1 MVVPLNGLGVLV
13 SGHHLDLPVGEAL
26 VERAGNGGAAQV
38 VGRELSKSRILA
50 PAGDDPV
57 DHPDTE
63 GFVKDPGPVIHQ
75 RLKDERRF
83 GVASLEL
90 PPVGVEAEIMTD
102 GGMNFRRK
110 WKASFATSL
119 DGEDDEPAAV
129 TPFDGGPPERAEFG
143 DAKAQPKQRQ
153 QDGVIARAF
162 HAVSVGTGEQSNGF
176 PRRQGPTGDVL
187 GERWRRDEFGQRG
200 IERDVASSVKVI
212 VKGPNGGELQI
223 DGGGLLLA
231 ADEFVAPAGDDL
243 GRDQPRVGPCEG
255 KEFLENSRVGP
266 PCVFGKRPSGEI
278 GNRQGD
284 VARGQRLEHRRCRNR
299 PLILGNGGVRRL
311 RRPGFIG
318 FHHFSSVSSGIEK
331 FPMRHCGL
339 S

>member
-1 MVVPLNGLGVLV
+1 M
-13 SGHHLDLPVGEAL
+13 SGHYLDLPVGKAL
-26 VERAGNGGAAQV
+26 IERAGNDGAAQV
-38 VGRELSKSRILA
+38 VGREFSKPRILA

-57 DHPDTE
+57 DHPDAE

-102 GGMNFRRK
+102 GGMNFGGKR
-110 WKASFATSL
+110 KASFATAL
-119 DGEDDEPAAV
+119 DGEDDGPAAV

-153 QDGVIARAF
+153 EDGVIARALD
-162 HAVSVGTGEQSNGF
+162 AVAVGTSEQSNRF
-176 PRRQGPTGDVL
+176 LRRQGPTGDVL

-231 ADEFVAPAGDDL
+231 ADEFLAPAGDDL

-266 PCVFGKRPSGEI
+266 PCIFGERPFRKI
-278 GNRQGD
+278 GD
-284 VARGQRLEHRRCRNR
+284 R
-299 PLILGNGGVRRL
+299 P
-311 RRPGFIG
+311 
-318 FHHFSSVSSGIEK
+318 
-331 FPMRHCGL
+331 
-339 S
+339 